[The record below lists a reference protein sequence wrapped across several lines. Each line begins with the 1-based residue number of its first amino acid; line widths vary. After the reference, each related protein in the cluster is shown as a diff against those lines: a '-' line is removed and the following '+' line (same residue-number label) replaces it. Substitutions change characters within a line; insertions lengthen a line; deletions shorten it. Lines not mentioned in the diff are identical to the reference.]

1 MSANYLGYL
10 AAILYLL
17 SALSILQK
25 QLTEN
30 KKGLISKLM
39 QRDKNL
45 QQRAARY
52 WSDLEMDI
60 ESFDGKERLGA
71 AISDLTKKDI
81 LSFFDEI
88 LQKTGS
94 QYVLISSDGKF
105 GTKKT

>member
-1 MSANYLGYL
+1 MTGKTESARL
-10 AAILYLL
+10 AALDEDEF
-17 SALSILQK
+17 
-25 QLTEN
+25 TEN

-45 QQRAARY
+45 QQRATRY

-60 ESFDGKERLGA
+60 GSFDGKEKLGA

-81 LSFFDEI
+81 LSFFGEI
-88 LQKTGS
+88 LKKLET

-105 GTKKT
+105 GTEKI